1 MGARK
6 HPLEIF
12 RQNGRTF
19 VAQDE
24 APSEQLAEEMRRSV
38 KGAYLERAR
47 ELDPDRFRRRPMP
60 GAPAAEGT
68 AEGEETGETPA
79 ARHELLPAPP
89 RRTWRVRPVPANRPG
104 DEATRSLPLARV
116 GMLVAVLV
124 LVGASTYA
132 LGLWPFAPNG
142 VEGDGSRALKSSRLL
157 PDWLTPNERSNEPT
171 GGKAP
176 EGDTGTEGTPEHDG
190 AASPTAGATREAA
203 GAAANVE
210 YWLLAASEKLNTEQR
225 RKDWKQRF
233 GQDKQRVVK
242 ALGEEFPGF
251 RIQLCTSDA
260 QASEALLRI
269 GPATAADDPTLQR
282 ALTKVRALGG
292 SFSDAFIKKFRKP

>member
-24 APSEQLAEEMRRSV
+24 VTSEAVAAEMRRGV

-47 ELDPDRFRRRPMP
+47 ELDPDRFRSRPMP
-60 GAPAAEGT
+60 VAPAPEGEAGGETPMAGREPAPAA
-68 AEGEETGETPA
+68 P
-79 ARHELLPAPP
+79 H
-89 RRTWRVRPVPANRPG
+89 RTWRVRPVPANRPG
-104 DEATRSLPLARV
+104 DEVSRSLPLARV
-116 GMLVAVLV
+116 GGLLAAALV

-142 VEGDGSRALKSSRLL
+142 VEGDGSRALKNSRLL

-176 EGDTGTEGTPEHDG
+176 EGEAGRQGAPDDG
-190 AASPTAGATREAA
+190 GGASPTAGATREAA
-203 GAAANVE
+203 NAAANVE
-210 YWLLAASEKLNTEQR
+210 YWLLAASEKLNTEEK

-242 ALGEEFPGF
+242 ALGDEFPGL
-251 RIQLCTSDA
+251 RIQVCASDA
-260 QASEALLRI
+260 KATEGLLRV
-269 GPATAADDPTLQR
+269 GPGTAADDPALQR
-282 ALTKVRALGG
+282 ALIKVRALGG

>member
-19 VAQDE
+19 VSTDE
-24 APSEQLAEEMRRSV
+24 VPSEAVAAEMRREV

-60 GAPAAEGT
+60 MPVAAASEGD
-68 AEGEETGETPA
+68 ETGETPPVPREAPA
-79 ARHELLPAPP
+79 AAP

-104 DEATRSLPLARV
+104 DEGSESLPLARV
-116 GMLVAVLV
+116 GGLLLAGLV
-124 LVGASTYA
+124 LIGASTYA
-132 LGLWPFAPNG
+132 LGLWPFARNG
-142 VEGDGSRALKSSRLL
+142 VEGDGSRALKNSRFL
-157 PDWLTPNERSNEPT
+157 PEWLNPNERSSELT
-171 GGKAP
+171 GGTPP
-176 EGDTGTEGTPEHDG
+176 EGNAGRKGTPDDGG
-190 AASPTAGATREAA
+190 AASPTAGAAREAA
-203 GAAANVE
+203 TAAANVE

-242 ALGEEFPGF
+242 ALGDEFPGL

-269 GPATAADDPTLQR
+269 GPATAADDPALLR

>member
-24 APSEQLAEEMRRSV
+24 APSEELAAEMRRGV

-47 ELDPDRFRRRPMP
+47 ELDPDRFRPRPMP
-60 GAPAAEGT
+60 VAPT
-68 AEGEETGETPA
+68 AEGEGAGESPNTTPDPALA
-79 ARHELLPAPP
+79 AP

-104 DEATRSLPLARV
+104 DEGSRSLPLARV
-116 GMLVAVLV
+116 GLVAAVLV

-132 LGLWPFAPNG
+132 LGLWPFTPNG
-142 VEGDGSRALKSSRLL
+142 VEGDGSRALKNSRLL

-176 EGDTGTEGTPEHDG
+176 DGDTGLQGTPEQG
-190 AASPTAGATREAA
+190 GGASPASATREAA
-203 GAAANVE
+203 GAATNVE
-210 YWLLAASEKLNTEQR
+210 YWLLAASEKLNTEDK

-242 ALGEEFPGF
+242 ALGDEFPGL
-251 RIQLCTSDA
+251 RIQVCASDA
-260 QASEALLRI
+260 KATEGLLRV
-269 GPATAADDPTLQR
+269 GPGTTADDPALQR

-292 SFSDAFIKKFRKP
+292 SFSDAYIKKFRKP

>member
-24 APSEQLAEEMRRSV
+24 APSEELAAEMRRGV

-60 GAPAAEGT
+60 VAPAP
-68 AEGEETGETPA
+68 EGETAGENPSVHGETATASPK
-79 ARHELLPAPP
+79 
-89 RRTWRVRPVPANRPG
+89 RTWKVRPVPANRPG
-104 DEATRSLPLARV
+104 DEGSGSLPLARV
-116 GMLVAVLV
+116 GGLLVAALV
-124 LVGASTYA
+124 LIGASTYA

-142 VEGDGSRALKSSRLL
+142 VEGDGSRALKNSRLL
-157 PDWLTPNERSNEPT
+157 PDWLNPTERSSEPT
-171 GGKAP
+171 GGTPP
-176 EGDTGTEGTPEHDG
+176 EGAAGRQGTPDDG
-190 AASPTAGATREAA
+190 GGASPTAGATREAA
-203 GAAANVE
+203 GAATNVE
-210 YWLLAASEKLNTEQR
+210 YWLLAASEKLNTEEK

-242 ALGEEFPGF
+242 ALGDEFPGL
-251 RIQLCTSDA
+251 RIQVCASDA
-260 QASEALLRI
+260 KATEGLLRV
-269 GPATAADDPTLQR
+269 GPGTTADDPALLR

-292 SFSDAFIKKFRKP
+292 SFSDAFVKKFRKP